1 MLVGQRLG
9 PFDILQELG
18 AGAMGA
24 VFRARYTKSGQ
35 IVAVKVMAPGLGSN
49 ATALARF
56 ERESD
61 ILKQHNHPNIVRH
74 FGRSR
79 SHKTIYYAMEFLEGE
94 SLDHVMQRRGRIT
107 WEEVVTLGQQLCQA
121 LQHAHHQGIV
131 HRDLKPSNI
140 MVLPD
145 GTPKLTDFG
154 IAKDLD
160 VTALTSANCTVG
172 TAAYM
177 SPEQCRG
184 ERDITHKS
192 DLYAL
197 GVMFYELMT
206 GRKPF
211 IAENAMDMFLL
222 HVQGT
227 FERPSKLVL
236 DIPIWLD
243 TIICQLLEKKP
254 EHRPFD
260 AAAVSEALNRV
271 LEKVTAQQSAGVD
284 AANAR
289 RMDFAKDAPKPDEE
303 DKEAARTLL
312 RGGRKKKRKVKP
324 LHERVWVQAVG
335 IVAVLGLLAGILY
348 MTFKPASADE
358 VYAQV
363 QKLMEPDN
371 PDNYEKASELINLF
385 ERRYK
390 ADPKIEQVQEWG
402 DRIAAHDRLEHLK
415 SRLSVTRK
423 AGLSLDAKSE
433 AEGLAYRALR
443 FEEFGDLPA
452 ARAAWVVVRQE
463 TEKDQEQHALFL
475 VARKKTSTPDTEG
488 AKAVDEKK
496 ARRALLDKKIT
507 E

>member
-61 ILKQHNHPNIVRH
+61 ILKQLNHPNIVRH

-79 SHKTIYYAMEFLEGE
+79 SHKTIYYAMEFVQGE
-94 SLDHVMQRRGRIT
+94 TLDQVMQRRGRLT
-107 WEEVVTLGQQLCQA
+107 WEEVVTLGQPLCQA

-192 DLYAL
+192 DLYSL

-289 RMDFAKDAPKPDEE
+289 RMDPLTRARARPPPSMRWWLIVVTFWNYS
-303 DKEAARTLL
+303 AAALL
-312 RGGRKKKRKVKP
+312 RRIDRAVSPTRFCCYGQNSGR
-324 LHERVWVQAVG
+324 
-335 IVAVLGLLAGILY
+335 
-348 MTFKPASADE
+348 S
-358 VYAQV
+358 
-363 QKLMEPDN
+363 
-371 PDNYEKASELINLF
+371 
-385 ERRYK
+385 
-390 ADPKIEQVQEWG
+390 
-402 DRIAAHDRLEHLK
+402 
-415 SRLSVTRK
+415 
-423 AGLSLDAKSE
+423 
-433 AEGLAYRALR
+433 
-443 FEEFGDLPA
+443 
-452 ARAAWVVVRQE
+452 
-463 TEKDQEQHALFL
+463 HAF
-475 VARKKTSTPDTEG
+475 VFA
-488 AKAVDEKK
+488 
-496 ARRALLDKKIT
+496 
-507 E
+507 